1 VEDEFYQPGL
11 IDQTSYDKNL
21 AIKVTKTNLEVRIS
35 KNMKWVLEQ
44 LKVNQNDNKQD
55 VEL

>member
-1 VEDEFYQPGL
+1 VEDEFYQPDL

-35 KNMKWVLEQ
+35 KNKKWVLEQ